1 MEFFIRESAVRAGIP
16 QAQSEQ
22 GGKKNKKNQ
31 KKPLTL
37 KLSELL
43 GCQMLQQK

>member
-1 MEFFIRESAVRAGIP
+1 MEFFIRESTVRAGIP

-22 GGKKNKKNQ
+22 GGKKKQ
-31 KKPLTL
+31 KKQKTLTL